1 MKIIELLG
9 WRLMCNIE
17 DLWRL
22 SLRNPNKTIKEGT
35 NISQGAMNKDFD
47 EIHGINRKE

>member
-9 WRLMCNIE
+9 WCLTSNTE

-22 SLRNPNKTIKEGT
+22 SLWNQNKTIKEGT
-35 NISQGAMNKDFD
+35 NISQGAMNKGFD